1 VCTANVV
8 MIYSCA
14 LKLVFCRDENTK
26 VHRQLILTTPS
37 LLFPI
42 NKVISTKIKGLP
54 PVNALRK

>member
-1 VCTANVV
+1 MCIANVV
-8 MIYSCA
+8 MIYSSA

-37 LLFPI
+37 LLFPVS
-42 NKVISTKIKGLP
+42 KVISIKIKGLH